1 MTDHGKGQS
10 YVGLMINK
18 QISPLQQATN
28 IIDHGQIQPYIVLRI
43 NTQSYIAITVRTDQ
57 VADSVLRTAY

>member
-1 MTDHGKGQS
+1 MTDHGKDQS